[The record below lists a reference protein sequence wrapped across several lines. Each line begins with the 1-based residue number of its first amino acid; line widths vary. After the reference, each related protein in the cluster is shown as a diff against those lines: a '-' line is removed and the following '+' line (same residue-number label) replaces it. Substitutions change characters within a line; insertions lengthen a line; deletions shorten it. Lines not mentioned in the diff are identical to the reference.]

1 VEKNLTQVS
10 WQSGMTFKVELDGH
24 SLIVDA
30 KPEGGGENRG
40 PRPKG
45 LLLSALGGCTGMDV
59 VSVLGKMRVAL
70 AGFRV
75 EVEAPLTE
83 DHPRVYSSIHIR
95 YIFQGKDL
103 PMDKL
108 ERAVQ
113 LSQEKY
119 CGVSAM
125 LVKATPVTHEIV
137 VEA

>member
-1 VEKNLTQVS
+1 MEKNFSKVS
-10 WQSGMTFKVELDGH
+10 WQTGMAFSVELDGH
-24 SLIVDA
+24 SFIVDA
-30 KPEGGGENRG
+30 KPEVGGGNLG

-70 AGFRV
+70 DGFRV

-125 LVKATPVTHEIV
+125 LAKSAPVTHEIV
-137 VEA
+137 LED